1 MEKRDQFTDW
11 AIELQSI
18 AQNGLEYG
26 HDRFDLERYT
36 RLREIATEMMT
47 CKTGL
52 PKKQV
57 KFMFSS
63 EDGYQTPKL
72 ATRAAIFKN
81 NQILLVKETTDSLWS
96 MPGGWCE
103 PNLSVRDNCI
113 KEVKEEAGR
122 DITVNKV
129 IAIKNS
135 QTNVHGNNRIE
146 RAINVCNIIFLCHEI
161 DGHFIPNTETS
172 TCSYFSLDEL
182 PPLSLKR
189 NSQEE
194 ISMCF
199 AAANK
204 ADWQTWFN

>member
-18 AQNGLEYG
+18 AQNGLEFG
-26 HDRFDLERYT
+26 RDRFDLERYT

-47 CKTGL
+47 SKTGL
-52 PKKQV
+52 PKKQI

-72 ATRAAIFKN
+72 ATRAAVFKN
-81 NQILLVKETTDSLWS
+81 NQILLVKETTDNLWS

-122 DITVNKV
+122 DITVNRV

-135 QTNVHGNNRIE
+135 QTNIHGKNRIE

-161 DGHFIPNTETS
+161 GGQFIPNTETS
-172 TCSYFSLDEL
+172 SCSYFSLDKL

-189 NSQEE
+189 NNQEE
-194 ISMCF
+194 ITMCF
-199 AAANK
+199 AALNE